1 MTVDF
6 DNIIKNKASRI
17 YASKLDNRVFFGIY
31 FRHYLKLKSA
41 PFHKELFGLI
51 KDDSII
57 NLVIV
62 AFRGSAK
69 STIITTSFP
78 IWSILNNNIKFILV
92 LGKTEKQARQHL
104 INIRRELEENRLL
117 KEDYGY
123 SISDKEWNNRC
134 ILIPEYD
141 AKIMAV
147 SMEQSIRGIRHK
159 SNRPQIIICDDIED
173 TESVRTMESRNK
185 MFDWITG
192 EIIPTGD
199 INTRMIFVGNLLHR
213 DSLLMRMKEKIE
225 NNKIDGIYKE
235 IKLIENDNTINWLSK
250 YPNQEA
256 IETERRKIFNDR
268 VFDREYLLKITPD
281 DDAIIEPEWIQYYD
295 ENDFNDYKF
304 LTYVTGVDPAISQR
318 DTADYTSIVTIRG
331 CKHYDEE
338 KEVKKKIFVMPNI
351 INERIKFP
359 NIVNKLKQT
368 RGEYENENKIII
380 ENAGFQSAIEQQ
392 MKEDGIRDVE
402 SYSLCGKD
410 KRTRLSLLTNFI
422 KEGVIVFPRHG
433 AELLLDQIL
442 DFGNTTHD
450 DIVDAFTLA
459 CLYFISEYQYREY
472 RIITLG

>member
-1 MTVDF
+1 MSVDF
-6 DNIIKNKASRI
+6 DNISKNKVSRI

-51 KDDSII
+51 KDDSIR

-117 KEDYGY
+117 KEDYSY

-213 DSLLMRMKEKIE
+213 DSLLMRMKDKLELNE
-225 NNKIDGIYKE
+225 IDGIYKE
-235 IKLIENDNTINWLSK
+235 IKLMEDDGTINWLSK
-250 YPNQEA
+250 YPNTDA
-256 IETERRKIFNDR
+256 IEFERRKVFNDR
-268 VFDREYLLKITPD
+268 IFEREYMLKIVPD
-281 DDAIIEPEWIQYYD
+281 DDAIIEPEWIHYYD
-295 ENDFNDYKF
+295 EITHRDGQF
-304 LTYVTGVDPAISQR
+304 LTYITGVDPAISQR
-318 DTADYTSIVTIRG
+318 DTADYTGIVTIKCYQEDVG
-331 CKHYDEE
+331 EYGHKNIIY
-338 KEVKKKIFVMPNI
+338 VMPEI
-351 INERIKFP
+351 INKKMKFP
-359 NIVNKLKQT
+359 ETIQTLKDIK
-368 RGEYENENKIII
+368 ENNERRTKIII
-380 ENAGFQSAIEQQ
+380 ENNGYQQAIEQQ
-392 MKEDGIRDVE
+392 LKKDGVDGVV
-402 SYSLCGKD
+402 SYSLGGKD
-410 KRTRLSLLTNFI
+410 KRTRLNMISNHI
-422 KEGVIVFPRHG
+422 KEGIIRFPKG
-433 AELLLDQIL
+433 CNKELINQIL
-442 DFGNTTHD
+442 DFGSTKHD
-450 DIVDAFTLA
+450 DLVDALTIA
-459 CLYFISEYQYREY
+459 CIYFITEYKGPP
-472 RIITLG
+472 RIYIID